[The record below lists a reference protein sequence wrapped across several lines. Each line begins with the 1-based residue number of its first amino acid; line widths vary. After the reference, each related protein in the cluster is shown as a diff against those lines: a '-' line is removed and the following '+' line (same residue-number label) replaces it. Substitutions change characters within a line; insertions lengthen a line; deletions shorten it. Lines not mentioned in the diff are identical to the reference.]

1 MQSSICRALL
11 LIALSILC
19 AAATAHAEPP
29 RVVKA
34 SPDNGDQNVDPATR
48 ELRVVFDQP
57 MEPTGF
63 SVVGGG
69 PNFPETFGRP
79 RWEDSKTFV
88 MRMRLKPDHQYHL
101 SLNNDT
107 FTNFRSE
114 NGEIATP
121 YPISFKTGDAKAPP
135 DPAKDALERN
145 REAAEELR
153 RAIDEDYSYR
163 DLRGVDWEAAFKEA
177 TPYLERAVT
186 PRAFADEAAKLLSR
200 AKDAHVWLKVGNEI
214 VAPFQRNV
222 RPNFNPRVLPR
233 LVPNL
238 KQHGTTVLTGRFD
251 DGVVY
256 IAVGTWEAKE
266 PDALEQAYVAIAD
279 ATATKAPAVLIDV
292 RPNAGGDEILARHFA
307 GCFVDA
313 PKAYSKNTTRG
324 GGQWSQVFDRV
335 VEPNK
340 ARPAYRGKVVV
351 LTGPANMSSCES
363 FILMMKQAP
372 DCTLVG
378 EKTYGSSGNPRPRD
392 LGNGVTV
399 FLSSWKDMLPD
410 GSPLEGEGITP
421 DVEAKSTPADF
432 QAADPVLAAA
442 LKVARGK

>member
-1 MQSSICRALL
+1 MRPPARRALP
-11 LIALSILC
+11 LIVLSILC
-19 AAATAHAEPP
+19 TTALAEPP
-29 RVVKA
+29 KVVKA
-34 SPDNGDQNVDPATR
+34 SPDNGDENVNPATR
-48 ELRVVFDQP
+48 ELRVVFDLP
-57 MEPTGF
+57 MDPGGF

-69 PNFPETFGRP
+69 PNFPEIVGKP
-79 RWEDSKTFV
+79 RWQDAKTFV
-88 MRMRLKPDHQYHL
+88 MRMRLKPNHQYHL
-101 SLNNDT
+101 SLNNHT
-107 FTNFRSE
+107 FANFRSKQ
-114 NGEIATP
+114 GEAATP
-121 YPISFKTGDAKAPP
+121 YPISFKTGTAKAPQEP
-135 DPAKDALERN
+135 DDDPERN
-145 REAAEELR
+145 REAAAELR

-163 DLRGVDWEAAFKEA
+163 DLHGVDWDAAFKEA
-177 TPYLERAVT
+177 APRLERAES
-186 PRAFADEAAKLLSR
+186 PRAFADEAAKLLAP
-200 AKDAHVWLKVGNEI
+200 AKDLHVWLKVADEI
-214 VAPFQRNV
+214 VAPFGRSV

-266 PDALEQAYVAIAD
+266 PAALEEAYAAIAD
-279 ATATKAPAVLIDV
+279 AVERKAPAVLVDV
-292 RPNAGGDEILARHFA
+292 RPNSGGDENRARQFA

-313 PKAYSKNTTRG
+313 PKVYSKNTTRG

-335 VEPNK
+335 VEPNR

-351 LTGPANMSSCES
+351 LTGVANMSSCES

-410 GSPLEGEGITP
+410 GSPIEGKGITP
-421 DVEAKSTPADF
+421 DVTVKSTPADF
-432 QAADPVLAAA
+432 LGADPVLAAA
-442 LKVARGK
+442 LKVARSK

>member
-1 MQSSICRALL
+1 MRTSIRPSLL
-11 LIALSILC
+11 LIVLSFFC
-19 AAATAHAEPP
+19 TTVRAEPP
-29 RVVKA
+29 KVVKA
-34 SPDNGDQNVDPATR
+34 SPDNGDEKVNPATR

-57 MEPTGF
+57 MAPDGF

-69 PNFPETFGRP
+69 PNFPEIVGKP
-79 RWEDSKTFV
+79 RWADAKTFV
-88 MRMRLKPDHQYHL
+88 MRMRLKANHQYHL

-121 YPISFKTGDAKAPP
+121 YPISFKTGAAKAPP

-153 RAIDEDYSYR
+153 RAINEDYSYR
-163 DLRGVDWEAAFKEA
+163 DLRGVDWDVAFKEA
-177 TPYLERAVT
+177 APRLERADS
-186 PRAFADEAAKLLSR
+186 PRTFAHEAAKLLAP
-200 AKDAHVWLKVGNEI
+200 AKDAHVWLKVGDEI

-238 KQHGTTVLTGRFD
+238 KQQGTTVLTGRFD
-251 DGVVY
+251 DGIVY
-256 IAVGTWEAKE
+256 IAVGTWAAKE
-266 PDALEQAYVAIAD
+266 PAALEEAYMAIAD
-279 ATATKAPAVLIDV
+279 AAATKAPAVLVDV
-292 RPNAGGDEILARHFA
+292 RPNSGGDEILARQFA

-313 PKAYSKNTTRG
+313 AKVYSKNTTRG
-324 GGQWSQVFDRV
+324 GGQWSQVYERV

-351 LTGPANMSSCES
+351 LMGPANMSSCES

-378 EKTYGSSGNPRPRD
+378 EQTYGSSGNPRPCD

-410 GSPLEGEGITP
+410 GSPIEGKGIPP
-421 DVEAKSTPADF
+421 DVAVKSTPPDF
-432 QAADPVLAAA
+432 HRGDPVLAAA

>member
-1 MQSSICRALL
+1 MRPPIRHALL
-11 LIALSILC
+11 LIALSIHC
-19 AAATAHAEPP
+19 ATARAEPP
-29 RVVKA
+29 KVVKA
-34 SPDNGDQNVDPATR
+34 SPDNGDENVDAATR

-69 PNFPETFGRP
+69 PNFPEVFGKP
-79 RWEDSKTFV
+79 RWEDARTFV
-88 MRMRLKPDHQYHL
+88 LRMRLKPNHQYHL

-107 FTNFRSE
+107 FTNFRNA

-121 YPISFKTGDAKAPP
+121 YPILFKTGEAKAPP
-135 DPAKDALERN
+135 DPAAEAALRN
-145 REAAEELR
+145 REAVEELR

-163 DLRGVDWEAAFKEA
+163 DLRGVDWDAAFKEA
-177 TPYLERAVT
+177 APRLEGAAS
-186 PRAFADEAAKLLSR
+186 PRAFADEAAKLLAP

-251 DGVVY
+251 DGIVY

-266 PDALEQAYVAIAD
+266 PAALEEAYVAIAD
-279 ATATKAPAVLIDV
+279 AASTKAPAVLIDV
-292 RPNAGGDEILARHFA
+292 RPNSGGDEILARQFA

-313 PKAYSKNTTRG
+313 PKVYSKNTTRG

-335 VEPNK
+335 VGPNK
-340 ARPAYRGKVVV
+340 ARPAYCGNVV
-351 LTGPANMSSCES
+351 
-363 FILMMKQAP
+363 
-372 DCTLVG
+372 
-378 EKTYGSSGNPRPRD
+378 
-392 LGNGVTV
+392 
-399 FLSSWKDMLPD
+399 
-410 GSPLEGEGITP
+410 
-421 DVEAKSTPADF
+421 
-432 QAADPVLAAA
+432 
-442 LKVARGK
+442 

>member
-1 MQSSICRALL
+1 MRMSIRRPLLL
-11 LIALSILC
+11 LIALSMLC
-19 AAATAHAEPP
+19 TTVRAEPP
-29 RVVKA
+29 KVVKA
-34 SPDNGDQNVDPATR
+34 SPDNGDENVDPATR

-69 PNFPETFGRP
+69 PNFPETFGKP
-79 RWEDSKTFV
+79 RWQDAKTFV
-88 MRMRLKPDHQYHL
+88 MRMRLKPNHQYHL

-107 FTNFRSE
+107 FTNFRGKK
-114 NGEIATP
+114 GEAATP
-121 YPISFKTGDAKAPP
+121 YPISFKTGTAKAPP
-135 DPAKDALERN
+135 KDGDDAPQRN
-145 REAAEELR
+145 REAVEELR
-153 RAIDEDYSYR
+153 RAIDEDYAYR
-163 DLRGVDWEAAFKEA
+163 DLHGVDWDAAFKEA
-177 TPYLERAVT
+177 VPRLERAAS
-186 PRAFADEAAKLLSR
+186 PRAFADEAAKLLAP
-200 AKDAHVWLKVGNEI
+200 AKDLHVWLKVGDEI
-214 VAPFQRNV
+214 VGTFRRSV
-222 RPNFNPRVLPR
+222 SPNFNPRALPR

-256 IAVGTWEAKE
+256 VAVGTWEKKE
-266 PDALEQAYVAIAD
+266 PAALEEAYAAIAE
-279 ATATKAPAVLIDV
+279 AAATKAPAILVDV
-292 RPNAGGDEILARHFA
+292 RPNSGGDEILARQFA
-307 GCFVDA
+307 GCFVA
-313 PKAYSKNTTRG
+313 SPKVYSKNTTRG
-324 GGQWSQVFDRV
+324 GGKWSQVFDRV

-340 ARPAYRGKVVV
+340 ARPAYCGKVVM

-363 FILMMKQAP
+363 FVLMMKHAP

-378 EKTYGSSGNPRPRD
+378 ENTYGSSGNPRPRD

-410 GSPLEGEGITP
+410 GSPLEGKGIAP
-421 DVEAKSTPADF
+421 DVPVKSTPADF